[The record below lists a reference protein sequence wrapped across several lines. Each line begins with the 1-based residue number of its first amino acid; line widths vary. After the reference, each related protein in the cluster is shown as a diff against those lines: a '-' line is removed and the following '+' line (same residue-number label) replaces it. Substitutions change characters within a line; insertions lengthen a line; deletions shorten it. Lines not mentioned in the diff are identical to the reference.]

1 MGNSGV
7 YGGNGL
13 ALTLTLPLTLT
24 PRTQDLRDLTD
35 RTMDDER
42 RITDGSRQGTGWIT
56 NRRNLGLTDWMMD
69 HEQRTTDD
77 G

>member
-24 PRTQDLRDLTD
+24 PRTQDLRDPTD

-42 RITDGSRQGTGWIT
+42 RITDGSRRGTGWMT
-56 NRRNLGLTDWMMD
+56 NRQNLGLAD
-69 HEQRTTDD
+69 
-77 G
+77 

>member
-7 YGGNGL
+7 YGRNGL
-13 ALTLTLPLTLT
+13 PSTLTLTLTLT
-24 PRTQDLRDLTD
+24 PRTQDLGDLTD
-35 RTMDDER
+35 QTMDDER

-69 HEQRTTDD
+69 HEQRTPDD